1 MSLLLSK
8 LWAFF
13 YRDFLN
19 ELSYRLAFLL
29 QIGGSFLFVTTWFF
43 VARFVA
49 KGFTPPEDLPGVSYF
64 AFVLVGFAFYQYLSA
79 TLNSFSAK
87 IRREQLTGTLEA
99 MLVTPTPASLV
110 ILGSTVW
117 DFLMTTFRVG
127 VVLVTGTF
135 LAWAFG
141 ESVGFRPE
149 GIPAF
154 LLLLI
159 LTVISFS
166 GIGIMSAAFTI
177 WLKRGDPVNYMITAG
192 SALLGGV
199 FFQIEVMPG
208 WLQTIAEFLPL
219 THALRGI
226 RRALLAGASIGEVAA
241 SLQALLLFA
250 LLLVPLGL
258 GAFSL
263 ALRRARIEGS
273 LVQY

>member
-1 MSLLLSK
+1 MSRLLSK
-8 LWAFF
+8 MWAFF

-19 ELSYRLAFLL
+19 EVSYRLSFLL
-29 QIGGSFLFVTTWFF
+29 QVGGSFLFVTTWFF

-49 KGFTPPEDLPGVSYF
+49 RAFDAPEDLPGVSYF

-117 DFLMTTFRVG
+117 DFLMTTFRVA
-127 VVLVTGTF
+127 VVLATGSL
-135 LAWAFG
+135 LAWGFG
-141 ESVGFRPE
+141 ESVGLHAE

-154 LLLLI
+154 LLLLV

-166 GIGIMSAAFTI
+166 GIGILSAAFTI
-177 WLKRGDPVNYMITAG
+177 WLKRGDPINYLITAG
-192 SALLGGV
+192 SGLLGGV
-199 FFQIEVMPG
+199 FFQVEVLPG
-208 WLQTIAEFLPL
+208 WLQNIAEFLPI
-219 THALRGI
+219 THSLRGI
-226 RRALLAGASIGEVAA
+226 RRALLAGAGIGEVAG
-241 SLQALLLFA
+241 SLQALTLFG
-250 LLLVPLGL
+250 LVLVPLGL
-258 GAFSL
+258 GAFAL
-263 ALRRARIEGS
+263 ALRRARVEGS